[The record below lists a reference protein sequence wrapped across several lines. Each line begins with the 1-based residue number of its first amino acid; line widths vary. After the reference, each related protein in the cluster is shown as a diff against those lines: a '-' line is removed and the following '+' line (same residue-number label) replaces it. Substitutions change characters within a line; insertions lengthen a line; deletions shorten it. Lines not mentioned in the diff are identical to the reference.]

1 MSSRDEGNEYPFF
14 FDDEIQMYDLNRW
27 NETNW
32 ETGIL
37 HYSILRV

>member
-27 NETNW
+27 NETYW